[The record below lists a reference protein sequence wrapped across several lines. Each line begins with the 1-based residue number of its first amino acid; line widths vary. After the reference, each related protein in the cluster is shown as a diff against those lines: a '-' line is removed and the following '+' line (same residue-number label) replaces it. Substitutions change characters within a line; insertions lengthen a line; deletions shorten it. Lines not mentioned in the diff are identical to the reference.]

1 MIDKQWSHEFLMSEF
16 KKESDRASVILVA
29 SLIDESLTTVLR
41 SKLIPVPSA
50 TDDLF
55 DGATAPLATFSS
67 KIDMSFRLGLIS
79 SRLCRDIHIIR
90 KIRNSFAH
98 DIYNC
103 NFENGS
109 VKSRVM
115 ELYNTCEVSSFYHY
129 LVEDKNP
136 KIEQGTRGIF
146 LFISSAILFTINSLQ
161 DKVKPLE
168 TIPQT
173 VDEVPY
179 LDGNIFV
186 DKLKEG
192 GQPEKK

>member
-1 MIDKQWSHEFLMSEF
+1 MSEF